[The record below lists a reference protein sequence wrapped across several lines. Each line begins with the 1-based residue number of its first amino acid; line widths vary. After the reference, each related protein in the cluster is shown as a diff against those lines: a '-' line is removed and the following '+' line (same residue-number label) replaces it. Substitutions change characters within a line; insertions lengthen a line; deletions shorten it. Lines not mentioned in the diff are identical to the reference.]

1 MKEQLR
7 QILATVKAELAEL
20 ITSADLRTLESLR
33 VKYLGKKGPI
43 QDVMKNMRELSTEEK
58 KALGRDVNDVKNEL
72 VNLFEMK
79 KTALVQAQIE
89 AQIEEEQ
96 IDITLPGKA
105 VTQKGN
111 FHILNKMVRDVER
124 FFLSMG
130 YEVVEGPEIERD
142 YYNFEAVNIPK
153 DHPARDMQDTFFIDA
168 ENLLRTHTSG
178 MQARTLEQKA
188 ESDYPIKIIAP
199 GKVYRRDDD
208 DATHSHQFM
217 QVELMYVGEN
227 VSLANLKGTLQAFA
241 EHLFGVGKKT
251 RLRPSY
257 FPFTEPSVEMDVACA
272 NCNGAGCRICKGTGY
287 IEILGAGVIHPNVLE
302 LAGIDSKKYTG
313 FAAGI
318 GVERIAMLKY
328 GIEDIRHFYTNDIR
342 FLRQFK

>member
-1 MKEQLR
+1 MKEQLHD
-7 QILATVKAELAEL
+7 ILQAVKDALSQLEQPE
-20 ITSADLRTLESLR
+20 DLRTVEALR
-33 VKYLGKKGPI
+33 VQYLGKKGPI
-43 QDVMKNMRELSTEEK
+43 QDVMKNMRDLAPEAR
-58 KALGRDVNDVKNEL
+58 KALGQDVNTVKTEL
-72 VNLFEMK
+72 VALFEAK
-79 KTALVQAQIE
+79 KGALEALRIAREIE
-89 AQIEEEQ
+89 REQ
-96 IDITLPGKA
+96 IDITLPAKD
-105 VTQKGN
+105 VTEAGG
-111 FHILNKMVRDVER
+111 FHILNQMVRDVED

-130 YEVVEGPEIERD
+130 YEVVEGTDIERD

-178 MQARTLEQKA
+178 MQARTLETK
-188 ESDYPIKIIAP
+188 ESDAYPIKIIAP

-217 QVELMYVGEN
+217 QVELMYVGEHI
-227 VSLANLKGTLQAFA
+227 SLAHLKGTLQAFA
-241 EHLFGVGKKT
+241 EHLFGIGKQT

-257 FPFTEPSVEMDVACA
+257 FPFTEPSVEMDVVCA
-272 NCNGAGCRICKGTGY
+272 NCDGAGCSVCKGTGY

-302 LAGIDSKKYTG
+302 LAGIDSTKYTG

-342 FLRQFK
+342 FLKQFK